1 MEAFQIHTSS
11 KDYPVFVGEGAIAE
25 LPLFLKK
32 KVKGKPALY
41 MITDEIVS
49 SLYSERI
56 KTLLVHEGYEV
67 IIHVVPTGEK
77 AKSFSVYEDCLT
89 VGLKNKLDR
98 DSLVLAL
105 GGGVVG
111 DLAGFVAAT
120 YMRGIPYIQLPTT
133 LLAHDS
139 AVGGKVAIN
148 HPLGKNLIGCFYQ
161 PEAVIYDTSFL
172 STLPEKEWRS
182 GFAELIKH
190 ALLSSESFYNELRT
204 HYSSISDLHTN
215 SLASYIKEGISVKA
229 GIVSE
234 DEREKGSR
242 AFLNLGH
249 TLAHAIEGAA
259 GYGVVTHGEAVAFG
273 MLFDLYLSKKY
284 AGFPFNLSVFQ
295 DWLSNLGYLQ
305 IPQEVLSAEL
315 LLPFMKLDKKNKQG
329 RVAMVL
335 LNDFG
340 KPSIRTFSDTE
351 IQTELTIFLDKI
363 SGREKGNSL

>member
-1 MEAFQIHTSS
+1 MESIQIKTSS
-11 KDYPVFVGEGAIAE
+11 KEYPIFIGDGVIEK
-25 LPLFLKK
+25 LPLFIEEEF
-32 KVKGKPALY
+32 KGKPKLFI
-41 MITDEIVS
+41 ITDETVS
-49 SLYSERI
+49 SYYSEQI
-56 KTLLVHEGYEV
+56 EKLLTDKGYEV
-67 IIHVVPTGEK
+67 IVHAVPTGER
-77 AKSFSVYEDCLT
+77 AKSFHIYEECLT
-89 VGLKNKLDR
+89 VGFENKLNR

-148 HPLGKNLIGCFYQ
+148 HRLGKNLVGCFHQ

-190 ALLSSESFYNELRT
+190 ALLSGESFYDELRGQYPT
-204 HYSSISDLHTN
+204 IADIQTK
-215 SLASYIKEGISVKA
+215 SLASFIKKGITVKA
-229 GIVSE
+229 KIVSE
-234 DEREKGSR
+234 DEKEKGSR
-242 AFLNLGH
+242 AYLNLGH

-273 MLFDLYLSKKY
+273 MLFDLYLSKKN
-284 AGFPFNLSVFQ
+284 ANFSFDLTAFHS
-295 DWLSNLGYLQ
+295 WLNDLGYLQ
-305 IPQEVLSAEL
+305 IPKEVLSVDL

-329 RVAMVL
+329 MVTMVL

-340 KPSIRTFSDTE
+340 KPIVQPYTEMDIRR
-351 IQTELTIFLDKI
+351 ELTSFLDKL
-363 SGREKGNSL
+363 KGKGKDHLL

>member
-1 MEAFQIHTSS
+1 MESIQIKTSS
-11 KDYPVFVGEGAIAE
+11 KEYPIFIGDGVIED
-25 LPLFLKK
+25 LPLFIENNF
-32 KVKGKPALY
+32 KGHPKLY
-41 MITDEIVS
+41 MITDEVVS

-56 KTLLVHEGYEV
+56 KVLLVEQGYEV
-67 IIHVVPTGEK
+67 IVHAVPTGER
-77 AKSFSVYEDCLT
+77 AKSFPVYEECLT
-89 VGLKNKLDR
+89 VGLENKLDR

-148 HPLGKNLIGCFYQ
+148 HKLGKNLVGCFYQ

-190 ALLSSESFYNELRT
+190 AFLCSASFYDELRN
-204 HYSSISDLHTN
+204 HYPTISDIHTKP
-215 SLASYIKEGISVKA
+215 LASYIKKGISVKA
-229 GIVSE
+229 DIVSE
-234 DEREKGSR
+234 DEKEKGSR

-249 TLAHAIEGAA
+249 TVAHAIEGAA

-284 AGFPFNLSVFQ
+284 ANFQ
-295 DWLSNLGYLQ
+295 FDLTTFQEWLCHLGYLQ
-305 IPQEVLSAEL
+305 LPKEILTTDL

-329 RVAMVL
+329 LVTMVL

-340 KPSIRTFSDTE
+340 RPILQSYTE
-351 IQTELTIFLDKI
+351 TDIQRELTVFLNKI
-363 SGREKGNSL
+363 SGREKGNLL

>member
-1 MEAFQIHTSS
+1 MESIQIKTSS
-11 KDYPVFVGEGAIAE
+11 KEYPIFIGDGIIEQ
-25 LPLFLKK
+25 LPLFIEKNFK
-32 KVKGKPALY
+32 RKPKIYL
-41 MITDEIVS
+41 ITDEVVS
-49 SLYSERI
+49 SLYSEVI
-56 KTLLVHEGYEV
+56 KSSLIKHGFDVIVHA
-67 IIHVVPTGEK
+67 VPTGEK
-77 AKSFSVYEDCLT
+77 AKSFPVYEECLT
-89 VGLKNKLDR
+89 VGLENKLDR

-148 HPLGKNLIGCFYQ
+148 HPLGKNLVGCFYQ
-161 PEAVIYDTSFL
+161 PEAVFYDSSFL

-190 ALLSSESFYNELRT
+190 ALLCSKSFYDELRDRYT
-204 HYSSISDLHTN
+204 VISDLRSK
-215 SLASYIKEGISVKA
+215 SLAPYIKKGISVKA
-229 GIVSE
+229 DIVSE
-234 DEREKGSR
+234 DEKEKGSR

-273 MLFDLYLSKKY
+273 MLFDLYLSIKY
-284 AGFPFNLSVFQ
+284 TNFQ
-295 DWLSNLGYLQ
+295 FDLQTFENWLRNLGYLQ
-305 IPQEVLSAEL
+305 IPQEILSTDS

-329 RVAMVL
+329 SITMVL

-340 KPSIRTFSDTE
+340 NPTLQSYTDRE
-351 IQTELTIFLDKI
+351 LQTELTYFLNKL
-363 SGREKGNSL
+363 GEKE

>member
-1 MEAFQIHTSS
+1 MESMQIKTSS
-11 KDYPVFVGEGAIAE
+11 KEYPIFIGDGVIEQ
-25 LPLFLKK
+25 LPIFLEKNFK
-32 KVKGKPALY
+32 RKPKVY
-41 MITDEIVS
+41 IITDEIVS
-49 SLYSERI
+49 SLYSNTI
-56 KTLLVHEGYEV
+56 KSGLTEHGFDV
-67 IIHVVPTGEK
+67 IIHAVPTGEK
-77 AKSFSVYEDCLT
+77 AKSFSVYEECLT
-89 VGLKNKLDR
+89 VGLENKLDR

-148 HPLGKNLIGCFYQ
+148 HHLGKNLVGCFYQ
-161 PEAVIYDTSFL
+161 PEAVFYDSSFL

-190 ALLSSESFYNELRT
+190 AFLSSQSFYDELRNR
-204 HYSSISDLHTN
+204 YSVISDLSTK
-215 SLASYIKEGISVKA
+215 SMDPYIKRGISVKA
-229 GIVSE
+229 DIVSV
-234 DEREKGSR
+234 DEKENGSR

-284 AGFPFNLSVFQ
+284 ADFQ
-295 DWLSNLGYLQ
+295 FDITTFENWLRNLGYLQ
-305 IPQEVLSAEL
+305 IPKEILSTDS

-329 RVAMVL
+329 SIMMVL
-335 LNDFG
+335 LKDYGSPTLQSF
-340 KPSIRTFSDTE
+340 TDTE
-351 IQTELTIFLDKI
+351 IQAELAFFLNKL
-363 SGREKGNSL
+363 GEKGVGNS

>member
-1 MEAFQIHTSS
+1 MESIQIKTSS
-11 KDYPVFVGEGAIAE
+11 KEYPIFIGDGVIEQ
-25 LPLFLKK
+25 LPLFIEDEFRE
-32 KVKGKPALY
+32 KPKLF
-41 MITDEIVS
+41 MITDETVS

-56 KTLLVHEGYEV
+56 EKLLTGKGYE
-67 IIHVVPTGEK
+67 IIVHAVPTGER
-77 AKSFSVYEDCLT
+77 AKSFHVYEECLT
-89 VGLKNKLDR
+89 VGFENKLDR
-98 DSLVLAL
+98 NSLVLAL

-148 HPLGKNLIGCFYQ
+148 HRLGKNLVGCFYQ

-172 STLPEKEWRS
+172 GTLPEKEWRS

-190 ALLSSESFYNELRT
+190 ALLESESFYDELRSQYPT
-204 HYSSISDLHTN
+204 ISDIYTK
-215 SLASYIKEGISVKA
+215 SLASYIKKGILVKA

-234 DEREKGSR
+234 DEKEKGSR

-284 AGFPFNLSVFQ
+284 ANFSFDLSTFQ
-295 DWLSNLGYLQ
+295 KWLNGLGYLQ
-305 IPQEVLSAEL
+305 ISNEILSAES

-329 RVAMVL
+329 LVTMVL

-340 KPSIRTFSDTE
+340 KPLLQSYTE
-351 IQTELTIFLDKI
+351 KDIHRELVSFLEKLNGRDKDH
-363 SGREKGNSL
+363 LL